1 MIEESALHFSHV
13 LQENTKAQVEAD
25 CVTSN
30 SLFDFKKNLTQGANI
45 FSNCDGKIRTPAES
59 E

>member
-1 MIEESALHFSHV
+1 MMSALHFSHV